1 MQLELAYAVL
11 EIPDPSVL
19 EHTFADIIGLQRGE
33 PTSDGDATWRN
44 DEAAQRIIVTT
55 GPADDAV
62 ALGIDMGD
70 AATLDAAVARLQ
82 ALGHA
87 TVDGDATRC
96 AARRVHRLVTV
107 DSPIGIAIEMVL
119 GHERASTPFA
129 SSLVPGGFATAGMG
143 FGHAVFATTHFD
155 DTLTFLTDGL
165 GFTQSDWL
173 EMDLAP
179 GIALEVRFLHCNPR
193 HHTLAIARAPF
204 EFPQRL
210 HHLMVEMAERD
221 DVGAAFDRLW
231 ASDLRIANGLGRHD
245 NDQMFSFYLETPA
258 GFQVEVGHGARTITE
273 PWTDNRRYDR
283 ISSWGHQPVVR
294 A

>member
-1 MQLELAYAVL
+1 ML

-19 EHTFADIIGLQRGE
+19 DDTFADIIGLQRGE
-33 PTSDGDATWRN
+33 PTAGGDATWRN
-44 DEAAQRIIVTT
+44 DAAAQRIVVTT
-55 GPADDAV
+55 GPANDAV

-70 AATLDAAVARLQ
+70 AGALEAAVTRLH

-87 TVDGDATRC
+87 TTAGD
-96 AARRVHRLVTV
+96 AARRAERRVERLIAV
-107 DSPIGIAIEMVL
+107 DSPIGITVELVL
-119 GHERASTPFA
+119 GQERGSTPFA
-129 SSLVPGGFATAGMG
+129 SPLVPAGFATAGMG
-143 FGHAVFATTHFD
+143 FGHAVFATTRFD
-155 DTLTFLTDGL
+155 ETLTFLTDGL

-173 EMDLAP
+173 EMELAP

-204 EFPQRL
+204 ELPQCL
-210 HHLMVEMAERD
+210 HHLMVEMVERD